1 VISKADADHRVQ
13 APRLRSDPNFRRYA
27 VARVVSLAGSAIT
40 YLAMPVLVYQITGSN
55 FWTGVVV
62 VARSV
67 PYVCFG
73 LFAGALADRV
83 DRQRVMVTMELVSAV
98 LLGSVPVAYA
108 LGVLTALHVLLVAFA
123 AQAAFVFFDAANF
136 GALPMLVG
144 TERLASAQSTVFGAG
159 TVVEL
164 VAPALAGAVLA
175 VVSPAFLLAL
185 DAVSFAAS
193 ALLIQLITRPL
204 WDANRVSLATR
215 HLGREIR
222 DGLGFLWRHPVVRVQ
237 TLVGVTQSF
246 TGGAFLGQLVPWVD
260 QSLGV
265 PPGDGRLGLMFM
277 AWGVGSLVA
286 SLMFPRLSRRF
297 GDARVTLIAMPLSA
311 GGSLACALAGNWV
324 VALGTLAAWGVVY
337 LISVLNSVTV
347 RQKVTPEHLLSRVN
361 TAGRLLAWG
370 VGGASG
376 GLVAGAVSEVTGP
389 RAALV
394 LAAGVTAVGAVA
406 AWLSPLRRHEVGE
419 QYSVPNTRET
429 GGSQ

>member
-1 VISKADADHRVQ
+1 MSASDTSTRTQV
-13 APRLRSDPNFRRYA
+13 PRLRSDSDFRRYA

-40 YLAMPVLVYQITGSN
+40 YLAMPVLVYQLTGSN

-62 VARSV
+62 VAESV

-73 LFAGALADRV
+73 LIAGALADRV
-83 DRQRVMVTMELVSAV
+83 DRRRLMVTMDLVSTV

-108 LGVLTALHVLLVAFA
+108 LGVLTAPHVLLVAFA
-123 AQAAFVFFDAANF
+123 AQSAFVFFDAANF
-136 GALPMLVG
+136 GALPTLVG

-164 VAPALAGAVLA
+164 VVPGLAGAALA
-175 VVSPAFLLAL
+175 VVPPASLLAL

-193 ALLIQLITRPL
+193 ALLIRLIARPL
-204 WDANRVSLATR
+204 WDPGRAATAAR

-246 TGGAFLGQLVPWVD
+246 TGGAFLGQLVPWAD
-260 QSLGV
+260 QALGV

-277 AWGVGSLVA
+277 AWGVGSLGA
-286 SLMFPRLSRRF
+286 SLVFPRLSRRF

-311 GGSLACALAGNWV
+311 VGSLACALAGHWL

-361 TAGRLLAWG
+361 TAGRMLAWG
-370 VGGASG
+370 IGGASG
-376 GLVAGAVSEVTGP
+376 GLVAGVLSEATGP
-389 RAALV
+389 RAALI
-394 LAAGVTAVGAVA
+394 LASGVTAAGAVA
-406 AWLSPLRRHEVGE
+406 AWLSPLRRHEAAAA
-419 QYSVPNTRET
+419 
-429 GGSQ
+429 